1 MSDAIRYE
9 TGPDQIITLTVD
21 MPGQQAN
28 TMNAAYRQAMAE
40 TLERL
45 LADKEAIAG
54 VIIRSAKKTFFAGGD
69 LNELSQVDAAR
80 AAAFYQMTMDLKA
93 QLRALETFGK
103 PVVAAIEGS
112 ALGGGLELCLAC
124 H

>member
-69 LNELSQVDAAR
+69 LN
-80 AAAFYQMTMDLKA
+80 
-93 QLRALETFGK
+93 
-103 PVVAAIEGS
+103 
-112 ALGGGLELCLAC
+112 
-124 H
+124 